1 MADLL
6 VCTQQKF
13 ALQFGDLT
21 AIGWLITAL
30 YMICVLGIIAMLR
43 KLLPGMEE
51 PDRHLYREF
60 WLLLAA
66 VYLFLGLNK
75 QFDFQ
80 TIATDIGRC
89 LSQLE
94 GWYDERRRVQ
104 LTAVLVGM
112 FGGILA
118 LFLLKWRYALI
129 SRNIRFAFLGLI
141 LSGAFVTSRAIS
153 FHHVDQLFSITMGNI
168 KLHVVFEITGI
179 VLVSLNAYRLSTR
192 TMRRQLQR
200 PGVSN
205 FEREYVE

>member
-30 YMICVLGIIAMLR
+30 YMICVFGIIAMLR

-66 VYLFLGLNK
+66 AYLFLGLNK

-89 LSQLE
+89 VSQIG
-94 GWYDERRRVQ
+94 GWYDDRRSVQ

-112 FGGILA
+112 FGGILV

-129 SRNIRFAFLGLI
+129 SRNIRFAFLGLV
-141 LSGAFVTSRAIS
+141 LSGAFVALRAIS
-153 FHHVDQLFSITMGNI
+153 FHHVDQLFSIAMGNI
-168 KLHVVFEITGI
+168 KLHVVFEIMGI
-179 VLVSLNAYRLSTR
+179 VLVGLNAYRLSTR
-192 TMRRQLQR
+192 AMRRQLQR
-200 PGVSN
+200 PIVSN